1 MAKSAKGKV
10 EVVAARRKALL
21 FRLNAGEKPK
31 EGYFLLSANHEAYEI
46 MASMIVGA
54 AFDTQRSIAVF
65 CEEEI
70 VSGEYARVDHI
81 NLI

>member
-10 EVVAARRKALL
+10 AVVAARRQALL
-21 FRLNAGEKPK
+21 FQLNDGEKPK
-31 EGYFLLSANHEAYEI
+31 DGYFLLNVDHEAYEI

-65 CEEEI
+65 CEQEI
-70 VSGEYARVDHI
+70 ASDEYAIVDHI